1 MSDLPPRRAHALF
14 DAALCEDQPLEFYTR
29 YGELDLEGRL
39 LIRCDQHLA
48 DGNLEAALADLL
60 ALVPRAPWLQDVCA
74 GRMQRLLTWR
84 RQQEA
89 VAERELRAADAATA
103 EAITPATALA
113 MLAKVLQQP
122 SLAVVLQGISPLLL
136 LEGLLQ
142 QAVWDAQVW
151 LDPMAVSDP
160 SDSRLPEAAAWLD
173 GLSCDRQPAPLR
185 PLRLRGA
192 AKQLRQQGLAWVP
205 RCQPLEPWSLSQQEA
220 AQPAD
225 WPRCLQRSQSRRLLQ
240 AAAPL
245 PAAASTDPSPAALS
259 LSLVLTISEGDAAE
273 AIRSSIASLA
283 AAELPSL
290 RDLIVVHPPL
300 RPAQQNGLSAALS
313 ELPAALQQPL
323 QQLELPRRSGAALA
337 CNRALAS
344 SRGDQLLLL
353 RAGVRL
359 EPGVVSS
366 LRQALSDN
374 GCRAVQPGL
383 RSPEGRVVGL
393 GYGFAAAGQPGQPVL
408 HGCPWPEHL
417 PETSRQQAVLGS
429 CWLLRRQEVLAVGG
443 WDPQYRD
450 GLDDQDLC
458 LRLIHRFGGHCLVC
472 TAASASAP
480 LQQGEE
486 LKSDDRDWN
495 RCVFQQHGLATED
508 LADVARSYGHA
519 LVGLLPE
526 ADPPASA
533 SLQRQLGVLA
543 AEPAADRGPTLL
555 SVG

>member
-1 MSDLPPRRAHALF
+1 MSDPHTRHPSPQDPGL
-14 DAALCEDQPLEFYTR
+14 DFYTR
-29 YGELDLEGRL
+29 FGELDLEGRL

-48 DGNLEAALADLL
+48 NGNHDAALADLL
-60 ALVPRAPWLQDVCA
+60 ALVPRAPWLQDICA
-74 GRMQRLLTWR
+74 SRLQRLLTWR
-84 RQQEA
+84 RQQGA
-89 VAERELRAADAATA
+89 VAERELCAAETQ
-103 EAITPATALA
+103 AITPELALE
-113 MLAKVLQQP
+113 LLQRVLQQP
-122 SLAVVLQGISPLLL
+122 SLQVVLRGCSPELL

-142 QAVWDAQVW
+142 QAVWDAEVW
-151 LDPMAVSDP
+151 LDPGAVSDP
-160 SDSRLPEAAAWLD
+160 GNTRLPEAAAWLD
-173 GLSCDRQPAPLR
+173 GLSSDRRPAPLR
-185 PLRLRGA
+185 SLRLREA
-192 AKQLRQQGLAWVP
+192 AKHLRQQGLAWVP
-205 RCQPLEPWSLSQQEA
+205 RSQPLEPWSLSQLEA

-225 WPRCLQRSQSRRLLQ
+225 WPRCLQRSLGRQLLQ
-240 AAAPL
+240 AQAPL
-245 PAAASTDPSPAALS
+245 PPAEAMPPSEAGHS
-259 LSLVLTISEGDAAE
+259 LSLVLTISESESAE
-273 AIRSSIASLA
+273 SIRGSIASLA
-283 AAELPSL
+283 AADPADI

-300 RPAQQNGLSAALS
+300 RPAQQSGLAAALR
-313 ELPAALQQPL
+313 ELPAALQARL
-323 QQLELPRRSGAALA
+323 QQLDNPRRSGVALA

-359 EPGVVSS
+359 EPGVITT
-366 LRQALSDN
+366 LQQALRD
-374 GCRAVQPGL
+374 GRCRAVQPSL

-472 TAASASAP
+472 TAATASAP

-495 RCVFQQHGLATED
+495 RCVFQQHDLATAD

-526 ADPPASA
+526 ADPPTSA

-543 AEPAADRGPTLL
+543 AQPAADRDPTLL

>member
-84 RQQEA
+84 RQQGA
-89 VAERELRAADAATA
+89 VAELELSTTATGTQT
-103 EAITPATALA
+103 ITPELALA
-113 MLAKVLQQP
+113 VLERVLQQP
-122 SLAVVLQGISPLLL
+122 SLQVVVQGISPLLL

-151 LDPMAVSDP
+151 LDPRAVSDP
-160 SDSRLPEAAAWLD
+160 SDSRLPEAACWLD
-173 GLSCDRQPAPLR
+173 GLSSDRRPAPLR

-240 AAAPL
+240 AAAPR

-300 RPAQQNGLSAALS
+300 RPAQQSGLSAALG
-313 ELPAALQQPL
+313 ELPAALQELL

-366 LRQALSDN
+366 LQQALRDN

-393 GYGFAAAGQPGQPVL
+393 GYGFAAAGQPGQAVL
-408 HGCPWPEHL
+408 HGSPWPEQL
-417 PETSRQQAVLGS
+417 PAASRQQAVLGS

-458 LRLIHRFGGHCLVC
+458 LRLIQRFGGHCLVC
-472 TAASASAP
+472 GAVTASAP

-486 LKSDDRDWN
+486 LRSDDRDWN
-495 RCVFQQHGLATED
+495 RCVFQQRGLATAD
-508 LADVARSYGHA
+508 LATVAHAYGHR

-526 ADPPASA
+526 ADAPVSA
-533 SLQRQLGVLA
+533 SLRQQVGVLA
-543 AEPAADRGPTLL
+543 AQPVADRPTLL